1 MAFDREELLEKLAMA
16 LVANPGSTMKELA
29 DSAGISKASLH
40 RIYSTKEKLQTII
53 IERMQG
59 VFAEIRQSIQKP
71 HEDYMEALRELIHI
85 HCRNS
90 TYILFIGRDDF
101 FDMLKDEEWDDY
113 YNDLEAF
120 FREGQEQG
128 LLTLDFS
135 AGVMGDIFIS
145 LVTGLLECHLWGHL
159 TEREMEKT
167 ILRALMGG
175 IVRQNTTV
183 SKEQLQ

>member
-145 LVTGLLECHLWGHL
+145 LVTGLLECHLWGRL

-167 ILRALMGG
+167 ILRAFMGG
-175 IVRQNTTV
+175 IVR
-183 SKEQLQ
+183 